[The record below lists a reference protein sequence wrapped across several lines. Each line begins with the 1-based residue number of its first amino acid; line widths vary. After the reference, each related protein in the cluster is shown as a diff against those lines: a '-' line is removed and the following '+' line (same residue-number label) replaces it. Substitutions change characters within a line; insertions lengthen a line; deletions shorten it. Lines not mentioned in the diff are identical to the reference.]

1 MKTPITPCLWFDSE
15 GEDAANFYVSVIEDS
30 RIVKVTPYTVDTPSD
45 KPLGTV
51 MTVDFELRGQPFT
64 ALNGGPE
71 FTFNEAISLQL
82 ICDSQEES
90 DRYWEALGA
99 GGEFGPCGWLKDRFG
114 VSWQIFPQ
122 ELVEL
127 MEDPDAD
134 RAKRATEAML
144 KQSKIDLAQ
153 IRAAMDG

>member
-144 KQSKIDLAQ
+144 KQSKIDLVQ